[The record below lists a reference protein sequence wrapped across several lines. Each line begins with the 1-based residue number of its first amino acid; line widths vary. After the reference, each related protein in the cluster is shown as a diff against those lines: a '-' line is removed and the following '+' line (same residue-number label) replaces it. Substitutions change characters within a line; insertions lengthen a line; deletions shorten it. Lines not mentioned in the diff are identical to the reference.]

1 MTEQRSH
8 PRYHP
13 RGPEEDMPTEVAIA
27 GALIPYSRDDPK
39 ARYLGY
45 LACGFAIRDALQ
57 LCDRKNPWLSWCRRE
72 DPRFAEIENNI
83 PEIRKQLAKEY
94 IELEFY
100 RNFRLALEKDYRIF
114 WKSLHPDKM
123 EVLKLDGTTEEVNAP
138 LTKQEHDYLI
148 KMRSQYGPQQLQI
161 IEAIVSGTSSE
172 EFNWARDIAN
182 NPDVLQISRT
192 DTLTLRKGADA
203 EAQD

>member
-1 MTEQRSH
+1 MTEHSSTPVPYQTREA
-8 PRYHP
+8 
-13 RGPEEDMPTEVAIA
+13 EEPMPAEVAIA
-27 GALIPYSRDDPK
+27 SSLIPYSRDDAR

-45 LACGFAIRDALQ
+45 LACGFALREALQ
-57 LCDRKNPWLSWCRRE
+57 LCDRKKSWLSWCRN
-72 DPRFAEIENNI
+72 DPTFVEIENNI
-83 PEIRKQLAKEY
+83 PTIRKELAKEY

-123 EVLKLDGTTEEVNAP
+123 EVLTADGSTKEVNAP
-138 LTKQEHDYLI
+138 MTKQEHDYLI

-161 IEAIVSGTSSE
+161 IEAIVSGQASE

-192 DTLTLRKGADA
+192 DTLTLKRGSNA
-203 EAQD
+203 ETQD